1 MFKLKKL
8 GFIVNPIAGMG
19 GRVGLKGTDGEE
31 ILQLAI
37 KLGAKPIAPERARQ
51 MLRELKRLKVKFTLV
66 TYPKEMGECEARD
79 CGFDPV
85 VIGNIGDKTSSED
98 TKRAAR
104 EMLELGVDL
113 IVFCGGDGTARD
125 VCEAVDL
132 KVPVL
137 GVPTGVKMHSAVFA
151 LNPRVAARVVAD
163 FLGGRLSVRE
173 AEVMDV
179 DEEAFRAGRLSA
191 KLYGYLLVPYEPN
204 YVQSAKS
211 PSPQTDDERENQL
224 AIARYFVERME
235 DDVVYILG
243 PGTTVKA
250 IADVLGLP
258 KTLLGVDILLGRRL
272 VAVDV
277 NEEGILREIEGRRG
291 VIVVTPI
298 GSQGFIFGRGNQQI
312 SPEVIRRV
320 GRENIVVIAT
330 HYKLSTIPCLR
341 VDTGD
346 PELDELLRGYMRVIT
361 DYGEEKIVKVA

>member
-1 MFKLKKL
+1 MVDMKRL

-31 ILQLAI
+31 ILKLAI
-37 KLGAKPIAPERARQ
+37 RLGAKPVAPERAKQ
-51 MLRELKRLKVKFTLV
+51 MLRELRRLGVQCTLI
-66 TYPKEMGECEARD
+66 TYPREMGEFEARE

-85 VIGNIGDKTSSED
+85 VVGEIGDRTSAED
-98 TKRAAR
+98 TRRAAAQ
-104 EMLELGVDL
+104 MAELGVDL

-125 VCEAVDL
+125 VCESVDL

-151 LNPRVAARVVAD
+151 INPAVAAKVVAE
-163 FLGGRLSVRE
+163 FLAGNLPLRE

-179 DEEAFRAGRLSA
+179 DEEAFREGRLSA
-191 KLYGYLLVPYEPN
+191 RLYGYLLVPYEPN
-204 YVQSAKS
+204 YIQSAKS
-211 PSPQTDDERENQL
+211 PSPQTEDERENQL

-235 DDVVYILG
+235 DDVIYILG

-258 KTLLGVDILLGRRL
+258 KTLLGVDVLHGRRL
-272 VAVDV
+272 LALDVD
-277 NEEGILREIEGRRG
+277 ERRILSEIEGRRS

-320 GRENIVVIAT
+320 GRRNIVVVAT

-346 PELDELLRGYMRVIT
+346 PEVDELLRGYMRVIT
-361 DYGEEKIVKVA
+361 DYGEEKIVRVA